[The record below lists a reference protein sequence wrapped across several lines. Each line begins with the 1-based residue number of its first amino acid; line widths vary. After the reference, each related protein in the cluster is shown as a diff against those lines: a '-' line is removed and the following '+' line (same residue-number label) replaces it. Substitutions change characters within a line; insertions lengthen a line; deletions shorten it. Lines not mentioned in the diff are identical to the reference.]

1 MLCLVCSAYGQF
13 CVFCYCWFCW
23 FRLLKLSGIPGICTF
38 VNPMPGGGG
47 GWGWVDASGCWGLRW
62 YMHPKPE
69 IAQNTPTLDP
79 KLQAMHRAFC
89 AAISTPSSPTRADSR
104 IGRALEARVGAVCCC
119 FVFDRAFFF
128 HCVRVQSSGVCLL
141 FLGLVLSGVKV
152 WGSKSRRFP
161 VRKTANL
168 KP

>member
-1 MLCLVCSAYGQF
+1 MRGFDSSG
-13 CVFCYCWFCW
+13 
-23 FRLLKLSGIPGICTF
+23 FR
-38 VNPMPGGGG
+38 
-47 GWGWVDASGCWGLRW
+47 GLGW

-69 IAQNTPTLDP
+69 ISQTTLNAPKLDP
-79 KLQAMHRAFC
+79 KLQAIHRAFC

-128 HCVRVQSSGVCLL
+128 HCVSVQSSGVCLL

-161 VRKTANL
+161 VRQTANL
-168 KP
+168 KPRTQVPKRAYEFGAENLQKSVKPVHGVIGLDQCISFML